1 MITHYAATPTVNG
14 RVDADQRSRADEATA
29 DRSSRASPEPA
40 AIDSSESLADILRI
54 DVLVADHDPIS
65 RHVLSRVVRNARDQD
80 NTLHLLGCVDSSIPV
95 KRWENLSDADVVVLS
110 TEPRD
115 DSAELISEITA
126 RDISVLTVSTEWDDA
141 RLAAA
146 AAAGATGFLVKDA
159 EMKGL
164 PVAVRAVGAGYTL
177 LSPSLET
184 MVRPAGLSATPARA
198 GGSGSGSRRS
208 ALTERELEVLS
219 LLAQG
224 MSTTETA
231 SVLQVS
237 PATVK
242 SHVSHALP
250 KLGAR
255 NRLEAVLKI
264 RSR

>member
-40 AIDSSESLADILRI
+40 AIDPSESLADILRI

-65 RHVLSRVVRNARDQD
+65 RHVLSRVVRNARGQD
-80 NTLHLLGCVDSSIPV
+80 NTLRLLGCVDSSIPV

-184 MVRPAGLSATPARA
+184 MVRPAGLSAAPARA
-198 GGSGSGSRRS
+198 GSSGSRRS